1 MHLQKLIPTRF
12 HRLPSRNTRGGSCT
26 YWNPQSFAT
35 WMGTRV
41 EVAVKGTCGL
51 KRLEKIGRSDKR
63 RPLCTLLAPC
73 GTDRYLVPLIG
84 RINGAGCGAKGE
96 AGPKCSA
103 GGQREMDGTR
113 EKKRR
118 FHLKKGSWI
127 AKGEGRD
134 EEWRGPRK
142 LRPFRLTMPLRLIS
156 RTVSLW
162 LDVSTLIYW
171 VFW

>member
-12 HRLPSRNTRGGSCT
+12 HRLPSGNTRGGSCT

-41 EVAVKGTCGL
+41 EVVVKGTCDL

-103 GGQREMDGTR
+103 GGQREMDGRR

-127 AKGEGRD
+127 AKGGKGGLKNGEILESFVHSDWQCRCDWYRERFLCG
-134 EEWRGPRK
+134 
-142 LRPFRLTMPLRLIS
+142 
-156 RTVSLW
+156 
-162 LDVSTLIYW
+162 
-171 VFW
+171 

>member
-1 MHLQKLIPTRF
+1 
-12 HRLPSRNTRGGSCT
+12 
-26 YWNPQSFAT
+26 
-35 WMGTRV
+35 MGTRV
-41 EVAVKGTCGL
+41 EVAVKGTCVL

-73 GTDRYLVPLIG
+73 GTDRYLDPLIG

-127 AKGEGRD
+127 AKGGRAG
-134 EEWRGPRK
+134 WRMERSSKASSIPTDNAVATDIEDGFSVARCVYANILGVLVGFFSFRRK
-142 LRPFRLTMPLRLIS
+142 IIRF
-156 RTVSLW
+156 W
-162 LDVSTLIYW
+162 LGAFAFVIF
-171 VFW
+171 V